1 MQQAIDTSNDAPLAF
16 SIVVPVFSGANYLLD
31 LVNQI
36 EKLRSRWHEANLG
49 FFISETIFVLDEP
62 VDSSREL
69 LNDLTSGHIWI
80 KVVNLSRNFGQHSA
94 TVAGI
99 LYSSGDWVVT
109 LDEDLQHHP
118 MQIETL
124 LKAACK
130 EGADVVYAS
139 PGESVHGGGYR
150 DRLSK
155 AVKFM
160 IARMSG
166 NRFVQYFNSFRLIR
180 GDIARA
186 ASSICAQ
193 YTYFDVALT
202 WFTERIVT
210 TNVEMSDDRYKA
222 QKRSG
227 YRLSSLIQHAKRLVL
242 TSDFRILRV
251 TTSAAVIA
259 LLLSIAYG
267 GWVLYSRFLAAQPVE
282 VEGWTSLV
290 IILLAFGSVS
300 IFMLG
305 LIVEFLH
312 MSMLQLQGKPS
323 FFVVNRS
330 LDPRLIQEVEKLK
343 DCADPDLEIQ

>member
-1 MQQAIDTSNDAPLAF
+1 MQQANETTTGSTLTF
-16 SIVVPVFSGANYLLD
+16 SIVVPVYCGAEYLSD

-36 EKLRSRWHEANLG
+36 EKLRSRWQDADLDFLINEA
-49 FFISETIFVLDEP
+49 IFVLDEP

-69 LNDLTSGHIWI
+69 LKQLATEHAWI
-80 KVVNLSRNFGQHSA
+80 RVVNLSRNFGQHSA

-99 LYSSGDWVVT
+99 LYSSGDWVIT

-118 MQIETL
+118 LQIETL
-124 LKAACK
+124 LKTACS
-130 EGADVVYAS
+130 EGADVVYAF
-139 PGESVHGGGYR
+139 PRESVHGGGYR

-155 AVKFM
+155 TAKFM

-166 NRFVQYFNSFRLIR
+166 NRFVQFFNSFRLIR

-202 WFTERIVT
+202 WFTQRIET

-222 QKRSG
+222 QKQSG
-227 YRLSSLIQHAKRLVL
+227 YRFSTLIQHAKRLVL

-251 TTSAAVIA
+251 TTSAAIIA
-259 LLLSIAYG
+259 FLSSIAYG
-267 GWVLYSRFLAAQPVE
+267 GWVLYSRFFTDQIVE

-290 IILLAFGSVS
+290 IVILAFGSVS

-330 LDPRLIQEVEKLK
+330 SDPKLIQEVEKLK
-343 DCADPDLEIQ
+343 NCANPEFDN